1 VRLRNCSTIWGYTIV
16 NINPFTWKGNY
27 RTIENLDDPVKCPA
41 KICGRN
47 MRRVEPDDED
57 CITLKKCL
65 SKSSRYYDPRKLLRY
80 KCCQYFILVEH
91 GRFFEDDFWRLMK
104 TSETIFGGLRPVE
117 YKGEIIHVG

>member
-1 VRLRNCSTIWGYTIV
+1 MNV
-16 NINPFTWKGNY
+16 NLLTWKGNY

-41 KICGRN
+41 RGCRSN
-47 MRRVEPDDED
+47 MRREEPDDEH
-57 CITLKKCL
+57 CITLKKSL
-65 SKSSRYYDPRKLLRY
+65 LKNSMYYDPRKLLRY
-80 KCCQYFILVEH
+80 KCCHYDILVEH